1 MSKLT
6 RKFDGYDIIG
16 DVHGCASALRRLLGA
31 LDYQETAQG
40 YEYSNKNKPRQ
51 AVFVGDLIDRG
62 DEVAE
67 TLALV
72 KAMWDAGNAQVVMG
86 NHELTAIAW
95 HTPYQQGFIRPRTA
109 RSYQQLQATLE
120 QFSEHRR
127 LLASYIEWFRELPLF
142 LEMDN
147 FRVVHACWDSRL
159 IAQYQAQYQT
169 NLLVDDILFSVPE
182 QGSFA
187 AYFLERITRG
197 ISLPL
202 PNGLVMY
209 SYHGFPRQRFRVK
222 FWTNQ
227 GETYQD
233 IAFQP
238 DPLPERVATRLLS
251 DEERSRLLEYDEQEK
266 PLFVGHYWLQ
276 GQPEIIQSNIACV
289 DYSAVNGGLLTAYR
303 MQHDDKRLFND
314 RFCSISVQDKL

>member
-1 MSKLT
+1 MVTLNQ
-6 RKFDGYDIIG
+6 KFDGYDIIG
-16 DVHGCASALRRLLGA
+16 DVHGCASALRRLLEA
-31 LDYQETAQG
+31 LGYQETAAG
-40 YEYSNKNKPRQ
+40 YSYHDQSKPRQ
-51 AVFVGDLIDRG
+51 AIFVGDLIDRG
-62 DEVAE
+62 NEVAE
-67 TLALV
+67 TLAIV
-72 KAMWDAGNAQVVMG
+72 KAMWDAGNAQLVMG

-120 QFSEHRR
+120 QFSEHRQ

-142 LEMDN
+142 LEMNN
-147 FRVVHACWDSRL
+147 FRVVHACWDEKL
-159 IAQYQAQYQT
+159 IHQYQNQYQT
-169 NLLVDDILFSVPE
+169 NRLVDEILFSVPE
-182 QGSFA
+182 RDSFA

-202 PNGLVMY
+202 PDNLVMY
-209 SYHGFPRQRFRVK
+209 SYHGFPRHRFRVK
-222 FWTNQ
+222 FWTSQ

-238 DPLPERVATRLLS
+238 DPLPERVANMPLSVEDRARLLDYS
-251 DEERSRLLEYDEQEK
+251 EHEK

-276 GQPEIIQSNIACV
+276 GEPELIQSNIACV

-303 MQHDDKRLFND
+303 LQHDDTRLFND
-314 RFCSISVQDKL
+314 RFCSVTMQEEL

>member
-1 MSKLT
+1 MLNHT
-6 RKFDGYDIIG
+6 QCFDGYDIIG
-16 DVHGCASALRRLLGA
+16 DVHGCASALRRLLVA
-31 LDYQETAQG
+31 LGYQETSQG
-40 YEYSNKNKPRQ
+40 YVYHDRNKPRQ
-51 AVFVGDLIDRG
+51 AIFVGDLIDRG

-67 TLALV
+67 TLAIV

-86 NHELTAIAW
+86 NHELSAIAW

-120 QFSEHRR
+120 QFSDHRR

-142 LEMDN
+142 LETDI
-147 FRVVHACWDSRL
+147 FRVVHACWDNHL
-159 IAQYQAQYQT
+159 IEQYQQQYQT

-182 QGSFA
+182 RDSFA

-202 PNGLVMY
+202 PEGHVMY
-209 SYHGFPRQRFRVK
+209 SYHGFPRHRFRVK
-222 FWTNQ
+222 FWTRS

-238 DPLPERVATRLLS
+238 DPLPEQVAHAELTAEDRAKLLH
-251 DEERSRLLEYDEQEK
+251 YGEQEK

-276 GQPEIIQSNIACV
+276 GQPAIIQPNIACV

-303 MQHDDKRLFND
+303 MQHNDKRLYNEQ
-314 RFCSISVQDKL
+314 FCSVAMQESL